1 MCAAYK
7 KLCKFGVEHNN
18 IERRHLRAVLQP
30 ASRSNGSSAGPDKT
44 PTCSCRIIDF
54 EMSVRNA
61 ARPGSLM
68 SKADSGLWHLGI
80 EKKIDDAIDL

>member
-18 IERRHLRAVLQP
+18 IERRHLRAVLRP
-30 ASRSNGSSAGPDKT
+30 ASRTTGTGNSDKT
-44 PTCSCRIIDF
+44 LACSCRIIDF

-61 ARPGSLM
+61 ARLRSLM